1 MNLEDKFGTDNFVQL
16 YRFLENE
23 MNEKGIEAFTNQE
36 SIVNEICRKL
46 NINKSLLM
54 DSFTLLLTLIH
65 MEEKMMGNY

>member
-36 SIVNEICRKL
+36 SIVNEASRKF
-46 NINKSLLM
+46 NINKDLLM

-65 MEEKMMGNY
+65 M

>member
-36 SIVNEICRKL
+36 SIVNEVCRKL

>member
-36 SIVNEICRKL
+36 SVVNEVCRKL

>member
-36 SIVNEICRKL
+36 TIVNEVCRKL